1 MRLVV
6 PGSTS
11 RGVVGGQRGHFS
23 TGWFACDTRASLCV
37 IDSPKN
43 ISWAVSKLVSLST
56 SLNFVA
62 FTSFGTLQRQPAP
75 YSPNRREGSFSETR
89 RHEVVAEQILR
100 TGEASNPSDRAAC
113 LPDFGAGVSMC

>member
-75 YSPNRREGSFSETR
+75 YSPNRREGSFSETHR
-89 RHEVVAEQILR
+89 SKVSPFTLAYTPVQ
-100 TGEASNPSDRAAC
+100 GC
-113 LPDFGAGVSMC
+113 MGVYRPLQRGVW